1 MPILLEFGLENFGAE
16 MSPIFSVVVFCEKI
30 ASEPGMEPAQRPGT
44 VRRSPHGVNVV
55 SSWSTNPWNL
65 SKYVAICRLRPYTFV
80 NIHKHLWS
88 FNITWYYLCNI
99 YLYFYKWYVY
109 FFFLLSSFRDF
120 PNWKRFEN
128 TSLRALT
135 QKTFQWNAVL
145 KSKSLN
151 FLPVFS
157 NQSLP
162 SMLSNMLAKVVGSM
176 IVICLCCVSISSS
189 SSKVRLNNR
198 IPKKSKR
205 FWTFSSMQKRQFR
218 LRRTRG
224 TRGTSAFRLLRC
236 GSPRWENPP
245 WHGCRAVI
253 FLLIFSR
260 TFQEKFPKDPPKKIG
275 TNTLLQVFEKTF
287 LEKNNTFLWQL
298 FFVKF

>member
-1 MPILLEFGLENFGAE
+1 M
-16 MSPIFSVVVFCEKI
+16 IF
-30 ASEPGMEPAQRPGT
+30 Q
-44 VRRSPHGVNVV
+44 
-55 SSWSTNPWNL
+55 
-65 SKYVAICRLRPYTFV
+65 
-80 NIHKHLWS
+80 
-88 FNITWYYLCNI
+88 YYLCNI
-99 YLYFYKWYVY
+99 YLYFYKWYAY

-157 NQSLP
+157 NQSL
-162 SMLSNMLAKVVGSM
+162 MLSNMLAKG
-176 IVICLCCVSISSS
+176 VICLCCVSISSS

-205 FWTFSSMQKRQFR
+205 LWTFSSRPFLTQKRQFR

-224 TRGTSAFRLLRC
+224 TRGTSAFRILRC
-236 GSPRWENPP
+236 GSPLFFFCSDFPG
-245 WHGCRAVI
+245 H
-253 FLLIFSR
+253 SKKDSQR
-260 TFQEKFPKDPPKKIG
+260 TPPKKIG
-275 TNTLLQVFEKTF
+275 TNTLLQVFEKTS
-287 LEKNNTFLWQL
+287 LEKTRL
-298 FFVKF
+298 FFGNFFG